1 MKQSKGSQM
10 NTTEVTLGSYA
21 DPDHTTYENVSHF
34 LQEVE
39 RASLPD
45 IVGATS
51 GAWAVCHGA
60 VQQLI
65 KEGRVSIDEAMHP
78 WDYVWKAV

>member
-1 MKQSKGSQM
+1 MM
-10 NTTEVTLGSYA
+10 NTSEVRLGQYN
-21 DPDHTTYENVSHF
+21 DPDHTAYENVVMF

-51 GAWAVCHGA
+51 GAWAQCHGA
-60 VQQLI
+60 VHQLI
-65 KEGRVSIDEAMHP
+65 NEGKVAIDESMSP
-78 WDYVWKAV
+78 WDYVWKVG

>member
-1 MKQSKGSQM
+1 M
-10 NTTEVTLGSYA
+10 NTADVTLGSYA
-21 DPDHTTYENVSHF
+21 DPESTTYENVARF

-51 GAWAVCHGA
+51 GAWAVCHAA
-60 VQQLI
+60 VHQLVE
-65 KEGRVSIDEAMHP
+65 EGLATIDENMKP
-78 WDYVWKAV
+78 WDYVWKVG

>member
-1 MKQSKGSQM
+1 M
-10 NTTEVTLGSYA
+10 NVADVKLGEYA
-21 DPDHTTYENVSHF
+21 DPEQSCYEKVTAF

-51 GAWAVCHGA
+51 GAWAGCYGA
-60 VQQLI
+60 VHRLI
-65 KEGRVSIDEAMHP
+65 EEKRVVIDTAMSP
-78 WDYVWKAV
+78 WEYVWRAA

>member
-1 MKQSKGSQM
+1 M
-10 NTTEVTLGSYA
+10 NTSEVKLGSYA
-21 DPDHTTYENVSHF
+21 DAEQSTYDNVVQF

-60 VQQLI
+60 VRRLI
-65 KEGRVSIDEAMHP
+65 QEGRVSVDENMHP
-78 WDYVWKAV
+78 WEYVWKVA

>member
-1 MKQSKGSQM
+1 MKGMYM

-21 DPDHTTYENVSHF
+21 DPEQTTAENVARF
-34 LQEVE
+34 LQEVG

-51 GAWAVCHGA
+51 GAWAQCHGA
-60 VQQLI
+60 VHALI
-65 KEGRVSIDEAMHP
+65 DEGKVTIDEAMQP
-78 WDYVWKAV
+78 WDYVWKAA

>member
-1 MKQSKGSQM
+1 M
-10 NTTEVTLGSYA
+10 NTSEVTLGSYA
-21 DPDHTTYENVSHF
+21 DPECTTYENVARF

-60 VQQLI
+60 VHRLVD
-65 KEGRVSIDEAMHP
+65 EGKARIDESMQP
-78 WDYVWKAV
+78 WDYVWRPA

>member
-1 MKQSKGSQM
+1 M
-10 NTTEVTLGSYA
+10 NTSEVTLGSYA
-21 DPDHTTYENVSHF
+21 DPEHTTYENVVQF

-60 VQQLI
+60 VQVLI
-65 KEGRVSIDEAMHP
+65 KEGRVIVDENMQP
-78 WDYVWKAV
+78 WEYVWKVA

>member
-1 MKQSKGSQM
+1 M
-10 NTTEVTLGSYA
+10 NVSDITLGSYA
-21 DPDHTTYENVSHF
+21 DAGETTHDRVVTF
-34 LQEVE
+34 LRDVG

-60 VQQLI
+60 VQKLI
-65 KEGRVSIDEAMHP
+65 KDDLVVIDESFEP
-78 WDYVWKAV
+78 WEYVWKAGK